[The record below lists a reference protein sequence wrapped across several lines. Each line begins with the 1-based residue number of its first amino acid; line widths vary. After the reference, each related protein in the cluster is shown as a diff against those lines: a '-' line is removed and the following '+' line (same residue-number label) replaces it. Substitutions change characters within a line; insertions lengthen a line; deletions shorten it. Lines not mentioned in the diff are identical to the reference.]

1 MFHSVKRC
9 RQFSDLFA
17 HVSAFQKIQ
26 RHNQYGTSDPIGYM
40 TLISATL
47 KVNNF
52 SYICPISVKL
62 SSVKEALLAGPKLLW
77 GWNYPLKTRKKPF
90 YFRLIHGRFLQ
101 LQIIGIMNHMTVKI
115 SNFLL
120 PLYPT
125 KSASALY
132 ASMQLT

>member
-1 MFHSVKRC
+1 MFHSVKKC
-9 RQFSDLFA
+9 RQFSDLSA

-26 RHNQYGTSDPIGYM
+26 RHNQYGTSDSIGSM

-77 GWNYPLKTRKKPF
+77 GWNYPLKTRKKTLLF
-90 YFRLIHGRFLQ
+90 QINSWKFLAAADHRHHESHDCQ
-101 LQIIGIMNHMTVKI
+101 NLKFFATFI
-115 SNFLL
+115 SN
-120 PLYPT
+120 
-125 KSASALY
+125 
-132 ASMQLT
+132 